1 VSIYAKEMTKD
12 EFAAALKENPIVVL
26 PVGSMEEHG
35 DHLPLGSDTFE
46 IDFVVQRLSKK
57 LKMLV
62 LPTVNYGNCGST
74 YNFPG
79 TISISF
85 ETLRALIYDILAES
99 VRHGAKKLLVI
110 SGHAGT
116 NHMLALRIAAEHVV
130 KKHPEVKIMV
140 LSDYDLVP
148 EYRGGNIPKWDGH
161 AGKAETSRMLN
172 IRPDISKRGTRAS
185 RPKRKEYLVL
195 PDPESMFPSG
205 IIGDPTKATA
215 ELGKKIDDFLL
226 RRLVRL
232 LRENLEA
239 EEVTK

>member
-1 VSIYAKEMTKD
+1 MSIYAKEMTKD

>member
-1 VSIYAKEMTKD
+1 MSIYAKEMTKD

-232 LRENLEA
+232 LKENLEA

>member
-1 VSIYAKEMTKD
+1 
-12 EFAAALKENPIVVL
+12 
-26 PVGSMEEHG
+26 
-35 DHLPLGSDTFE
+35 
-46 IDFVVQRLSKK
+46 
-57 LKMLV
+57 
-62 LPTVNYGNCGST
+62 
-74 YNFPG
+74 
-79 TISISF
+79 
-85 ETLRALIYDILAES
+85 
-99 VRHGAKKLLVI
+99 
-110 SGHAGT
+110 
-116 NHMLALRIAAEHVV
+116 VV

-232 LRENLEA
+232 LKENLEA

>member
-232 LRENLEA
+232 LKENLEA

>member
-161 AGKAETSRMLN
+161 AGKAETSRMLS

-232 LRENLEA
+232 LKENLEA